1 VCGCLKSAKLLA
13 VRVIETVEV
22 ERVRQRIVLLVTALG
37 LLIYFVNMVLH
48 PPLALYQIRSVWTV
62 LGVLVF
68 LALFPSRGKD

>member
-1 VCGCLKSAKLLA
+1 MRISNP
-13 VRVIETVEV
+13 
-22 ERVRQRIVLLVTALG
+22 QRIVLLVTALG

-48 PPLALYQIRSVWTV
+48 PPLALYQMWPVWTV